1 MQCVKNIF
9 LRVPKFFL
17 TNLLR
22 MNIISRNKY
31 VINMFLEEIL
41 LMGMRKVLTRIFLA
55 VASITILSTA
65 TAFAAA
71 SGSINDEGVN
81 IRSGASTSAD
91 VIGTAGKGTELVLH
105 GRDGD
110 WYQVTFN
117 GSNEA
122 YVSADYLD
130 VTRAEGT
137 VKGSDINVRTGSST
151 KSDIIKTVN
160 DGDVITVIG
169 KLDGWYQLA
178 YNDGNAYISQDYLKG
193 DMLTYLPSVSE
204 TTQQST
210 QTEQK
215 EELPKAEEEQKE
227 EETYGVVIADSNLR
241 VRSSASTNGEVLENL
256 DSGEIFDV
264 LESGTDWLKIE
275 TAKGTTGYVSTEY
288 VSLRRGQKPSSNQI
302 APAPSGEGLEVI
314 EYAQRFLGTPYVWA
328 GTDLENGVD
337 CSGYVYA
344 VMQHF
349 GVSLNRS
356 SASMTANGVEIGK
369 EDLAPGDLVF
379 FDSDKNGSIS
389 HVGIYMGENKYI
401 HASSGK
407 AASVIISDLTDSYSA
422 GTYVTARRVLA

>member
-1 MQCVKNIF
+1 MQYIRNIF
-9 LRVPKFFL
+9 LRFHKFFL

-22 MNIISRNKY
+22 MSIMSCNKY
-31 VINMFLEEIL
+31 VINIFLEEIF
-41 LMGMRKVLTRIFLA
+41 LMGMRKVLTRVFLA
-55 VASITILSTA
+55 VAGTSILSTA

-71 SGSINDEGVN
+71 SGSINDDGVN
-81 IRSGASTSAD
+81 IRSGASTSSD

-137 VKGSDINVRTGSST
+137 VEGSDVNVRTGSNT

-178 YNDGNAYISQDYLKG
+178 YNNGNAYISQDYLEG
-193 DMLTYLPSVSE
+193 DMLTYLPVVSATE
-204 TTQQST
+204 EVVEEQQPNEEKT
-210 QTEQK
+210 QTTTK
-215 EELPKAEEEQKE
+215 K
-227 EETYGVVIADSNLR
+227 ETYGVVIADSSLR
-241 VRSSASTNGEVLENL
+241 VRSSASTNGEILENL
-256 DSGEIFDV
+256 DGGEIFDV
-264 LESGTDWLKIE
+264 LEAGTDWLKIQ

-288 VSLRRGQKPSSNQI
+288 VSLRKGEKPASNRI
-302 APAPSGEGLEVI
+302 APAPSGEGLQVI

-356 SASMTANGVEIGK
+356 SAAMTANGVEIDK
-369 EDLAPGDLVF
+369 EELAAGDLVF

-389 HVGIYMGENKYI
+389 HVGIYMGDNKYI

-407 AASVIISDLTDSYSA
+407 AASVIVSDLTDSYSA
-422 GTYVTARRVLA
+422 GTYVTARRVLV